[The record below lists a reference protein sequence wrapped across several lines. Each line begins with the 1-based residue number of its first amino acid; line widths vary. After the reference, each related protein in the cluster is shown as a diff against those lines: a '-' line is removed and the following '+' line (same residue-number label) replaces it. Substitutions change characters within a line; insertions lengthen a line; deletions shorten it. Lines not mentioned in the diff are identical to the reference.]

1 MTTPH
6 QHGIGFT
13 VSVDTGDS
21 DWEMWVDVSLSEK
34 GIKVIVNRNDEGAPI
49 APHGI
54 EGDCLAS
61 VFESWERLGVEVR
74 TRRA

>member
-1 MTTPH
+1 MITPH

-21 DWEMWVDVSLSEK
+21 DWEIWVDVSLSEG
-34 GIKVIVNRNDEGAPI
+34 GIKVEVRRNDESLGL
-49 APHGI
+49 
-54 EGDCLAS
+54 EDDLMAS
-61 VFESWERLGVEVR
+61 EFEDWERLGVEVR

>member
-1 MTTPH
+1 MITPH

-21 DWEMWVDVSLSEK
+21 DWEIWVDVSLSEG
-34 GIKVIVNRNDEGAPI
+34 GIKVEVRRNDESLGL
-49 APHGI
+49 
-54 EGDCLAS
+54 EDDLMAS
-61 VFESWERLGVEVR
+61 EFEDWDKLGVEVM

>member
-1 MTTPH
+1 MVTPH

-21 DWEMWVDVSLSEK
+21 DWEIWVDVSLSEG
-34 GIKVIVNRNDEGAPI
+34 GIKVEVRRNDESLGL
-49 APHGI
+49 
-54 EGDCLAS
+54 EDDLMAS
-61 VFESWERLGVEVR
+61 EFEDWDKLGVEVR

>member
-6 QHGIGFT
+6 KHGCGFT

-21 DWEMWVDVSLSEK
+21 DWELWVDVSLSEG
-34 GIKVIVNRNDEGAPI
+34 GIKVAVRRIDVSLGLED
-49 APHGI
+49 
-54 EGDCLAS
+54 DCMAS
-61 VFESWERLGVEVR
+61 QFESWERLGVEVR

>member
-21 DWEMWVDVSLSEK
+21 DWEIWVDVSLSEG
-34 GIKVIVNRNDEGAPI
+34 GIKVEVSRNDESLGL
-49 APHGI
+49 
-54 EGDCLAS
+54 EDDLMAS
-61 VFESWERLGVEVR
+61 VFERWDKLGVEVR

>member
-6 QHGIGFT
+6 QHGCGFT

-21 DWEMWVDVSLSEK
+21 DWEIWVDVSLSEG
-34 GIKVIVNRNDEGAPI
+34 GIKVEVRRNDESLGL
-49 APHGI
+49 
-54 EGDCLAS
+54 EDDLMAS
-61 VFESWERLGVEVR
+61 EFEDWDKLGVEVM

>member
-1 MTTPH
+1 MVTPH

-21 DWEMWVDVSLSEK
+21 DWEIWVDVSLSEG
-34 GIKVIVNRNDEGAPI
+34 GIKVEVSRNDESLGL
-49 APHGI
+49 
-54 EGDCLAS
+54 EDDLMAS
-61 VFESWERLGVEVR
+61 EFEDWDKLGVEVR

>member
-21 DWEMWVDVSLSEK
+21 DWEIWVDVSLSEG
-34 GIKVIVNRNDEGAPI
+34 GIKVEVSRNDESLGL
-49 APHGI
+49 
-54 EGDCLAS
+54 EDDLMAS
-61 VFESWERLGVEVR
+61 EFEDWDKLGVEVR

>member
-21 DWEMWVDVSLSEK
+21 DWEIWVDVSLSEG
-34 GIKVIVNRNDEGAPI
+34 GIKVEVRRNDESLGL
-49 APHGI
+49 
-54 EGDCLAS
+54 EDDLMAS
-61 VFESWERLGVEVR
+61 EFEDWDKLGVEVR
-74 TRRA
+74 TRRASP

>member
-21 DWEMWVDVSLSEK
+21 DWEIWVDVSLSEG
-34 GIKVIVNRNDEGAPI
+34 GIKVEVRRNDESLGL
-49 APHGI
+49 
-54 EGDCLAS
+54 EDDLMAS
-61 VFESWERLGVEVR
+61 EFEDWDNLGVEVR
-74 TRRA
+74 GRRASP

>member
-21 DWEMWVDVSLSEK
+21 DWEIWVDVSLSEG
-34 GIKVIVNRNDEGAPI
+34 GIKVEVRRNDESLGL
-49 APHGI
+49 
-54 EGDCLAS
+54 EDDLMAS
-61 VFESWERLGVEVR
+61 EFEDWDKLGVEVR
-74 TRRA
+74 GRRASP

>member
-1 MTTPH
+1 MITPH

-21 DWEMWVDVSLSEK
+21 DWEIWVDVSLSEG
-34 GIKVIVNRNDEGAPI
+34 GIKVEVSRNDESLGL
-49 APHGI
+49 
-54 EGDCLAS
+54 EDDLMAS
-61 VFESWERLGVEVR
+61 EFEDWDKLGVEVR

>member
-21 DWEMWVDVSLSEK
+21 DWEIWVDVSLSEG
-34 GIKVIVNRNDEGAPI
+34 GIKVEVRRNDESLGL
-49 APHGI
+49 
-54 EGDCLAS
+54 EDDLMAS
-61 VFESWERLGVEVR
+61 EFEDWDKLGVEVR

>member
-1 MTTPH
+1 MITPH

-21 DWEMWVDVSLSEK
+21 DWEIWVDVSLSEG
-34 GIKVIVNRNDEGAPI
+34 GIKVEVRRNDESLGL
-49 APHGI
+49 
-54 EGDCLAS
+54 EDDLMAS
-61 VFESWERLGVEVR
+61 EFEDWDKLGVEVR